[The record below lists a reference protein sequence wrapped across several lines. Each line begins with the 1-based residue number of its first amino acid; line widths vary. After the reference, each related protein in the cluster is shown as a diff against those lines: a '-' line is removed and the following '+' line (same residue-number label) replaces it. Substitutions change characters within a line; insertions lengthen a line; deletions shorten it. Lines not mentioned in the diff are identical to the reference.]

1 MPPDWQAPSIAT
13 PTANGTQSATGSCLF
28 FETFERGTLR
38 MNDFFKLISPSDFV
52 ALFADFSP
60 LACEHTPLAKARGRI
75 LAKPLTSQE
84 ALPPFSRSTM
94 DGFAVRAADTFGCS
108 ESETALLTVIGEI
121 AMGAS
126 GQAFSLRPGQA
137 ARIWTGGELPQKA
150 DAVVMVEYTQP
161 FDQETVAVFRPVA
174 PGENVIRAGEDYAP
188 GTVVLEAGSRLRPQD
203 LGVLSGLG
211 ITSVPVYRQPRVAI
225 LSTGDELVPPD
236 QTPPPGKI
244 RDINSTT
251 LAALVEEAG
260 GIPLPYG
267 ICTDNFDRM
276 LALCIEAI
284 DQADV
289 LLLSGGS
296 SVGQRDFTQ
305 RVFATIPGSQMLVHG
320 VSVRPGKPTIL
331 ARQGNKALFGLPG
344 HVASALVVFTCFVRP
359 LLRQYSGLG
368 PTLGLTTI
376 TAITGQQIP
385 SVIGREDYVRVRLV
399 PQDNGAPPMAMP
411 VYGKSGLL
419 NPLVRADGL
428 LPVGR
433 DVEGLDKGVE
443 AAVLLFP

>member
-1 MPPDWQAPSIAT
+1 
-13 PTANGTQSATGSCLF
+13 
-28 FETFERGTLR
+28 

-52 ALFADFSP
+52 SLFTDFAP
-60 LACEHTPLAKARGRI
+60 LEPEIVSLTTARGRI
-75 LAKPLTSQE
+75 LAEELVSSE

-94 DGFAVRAADTFGCS
+94 DGYAVRAADTFGCS

-126 GQAFSLRPGQA
+126 GLALSLRPGQA

-161 FDQETVAVFRPVA
+161 FDDETVAIFRPVA

-188 GTVVLEAGSRLRPQD
+188 GTVVLDRGSRLRPQD

-211 ITSVPVYRQPRVAI
+211 ITSVPVYRRPRVAI
-225 LSTGDELVPPD
+225 LSTGDELVPAD

-251 LAALVEEAG
+251 LAALVEETGSIA
-260 GIPLPYG
+260 LSYG
-267 ICTDNFDRM
+267 ICDDDFDRM
-276 LALCIEAI
+276 LAVCNQALAE
-284 DQADV
+284 ADV

-305 RVFATIPGSQMLVHG
+305 RVFAAVPDSQMLVHG

-344 HVASALVVFTCFVRP
+344 HVASALVVFHCFVRP

-368 PTLGLTTI
+368 ATLGLRTVKAI
-376 TAITGQQIP
+376 TAQQIP
-385 SVIGREDYVRVRLV
+385 SVIGREDYVRVRLT
-399 PQDNGAPPMAMP
+399 PQDNDAPPLATP

-419 NPLVRADGL
+419 NPLVKADGL
-428 LPVGR
+428 LPIGR
-433 DVEGLDKGVE
+433 DIEGLDRGVMSS
-443 AAVLLFP
+443 VLLFP